1 MNSQSQITLWAN
13 KDSDPAILI
22 DY

>member
-13 KDSDPAILI
+13 KNSDPAILI